1 MKKVIFTLLA
11 GAFMVSAANAQYCGN
26 TGSPSGPGACT
37 PSGTLTEP
45 GLSPNSNDLPP
56 VVNGTDAN
64 TTIQFKNFNQFNY
77 NGVLITIQSL
87 RIDSIGNL
95 PAGTCWKTNK
105 TDNTFANQE
114 DGCIQV
120 NGVVCADPGQYKLRI
135 FVTANTNIGVIGP
148 NLDAETVNLKYF
160 VRVKNSGDAD
170 VAVDT
175 NQTQLFVKHA
185 GYAAAS
191 VGCTPGTGINE
202 VAAIN
207 AVSVVPNPF
216 TNKAVVSFV
225 SEKSTVMTERL
236 SNMLGA
242 VVYKNTMNVKAGENS
257 SVLDATNLPAGVY
270 FYSITDGKQTTTKR
284 VVVSE

>member
-1 MKKVIFTLLA
+1 MKKVIFTLIA
-11 GAFMVSAANAQYCGN
+11 GAFIVSANAQYCG
-26 TGSPSGPGACT
+26 GSGSSACT
-37 PSGTLTEP
+37 PSGTMTEP
-45 GLSPNSNDLPP
+45 GLSPTELPS
-56 VVNGTDAN
+56 VVNGVDAN
-64 TTIQFKNFNQFNY
+64 TTIQFKNFNKFNY
-77 NGVLITIQSL
+77 SGTEITINSL

-95 PAGTCWKTNK
+95 PAGSCWKTNK

-114 DGCIQV
+114 DGCINV
-120 NGVVCADPGQYKLRI
+120 SGTVCADPGQYKIRI
-135 FVTANTNIGVIGP
+135 FVTANTSIGVIGP

-175 NQTQLFVKHA
+175 NQTALFVKHA
-185 GYAAAS
+185 GYSAS
-191 VGCTPGTGINE
+191 ASCQVGINE

-216 TNKAVVSFV
+216 NSQAVVSFV

-242 VVYKNTMNVKAGENS
+242 VVYKNTLNVKAGENS
-257 SVLDATNLPAGVY
+257 SVLDARNLPAGVY

>member
-1 MKKVIFTLLA
+1 MKKVIFTLIA
-11 GAFMVSAANAQYCGN
+11 GAFIVSANAQYCG
-26 TGSPSGPGACT
+26 GSGASACT
-37 PSGTLTEP
+37 PSGTMTEP
-45 GLSPNSNDLPP
+45 GLSPNSTELPS

-64 TTIQFKNFNQFNY
+64 TTIQFKNFDQFNY
-77 NGVLITIQSL
+77 SGVDITINSL

-95 PAGTCWKTNK
+95 PAGSCWKTNK

-114 DGCIQV
+114 DGCINV
-120 NGVVCADPGQYKLRI
+120 SGTVCADPGQYKLRI
-135 FVTANTNIGVIGP
+135 FVTANTSIGVIGP

-160 VRVKNSGDAD
+160 VRVKNSNDAD

-175 NQTQLFVKHA
+175 NQTALFVKHA
-185 GYAAAS
+185 GYSAS
-191 VGCTPGTGINE
+191 ASCQVGINE
-202 VAAIN
+202 VASIN

-216 TNKAVVSFV
+216 NSQAVVSFT

-242 VVYKNTMNVKAGENS
+242 VVYKNTLNVKAGENS
-257 SVLDATNLPAGVY
+257 SVLDARNLPAGVY

>member
-1 MKKVIFTLLA
+1 MKKVIFTLIA
-11 GAFMVSAANAQYCGN
+11 GAFIVSANAQYCG
-26 TGSPSGPGACT
+26 GSGASACT
-37 PSGTLTEP
+37 PSGTMTEP
-45 GLSPNSNDLPP
+45 GLSPIELPS

-64 TTIQFKNFNQFNY
+64 TTIQFKNFDKFNY
-77 NGVLITIQSL
+77 SGTEITINSL

-95 PAGTCWKTNK
+95 PAGSCWKTNK

-114 DGCIQV
+114 DGCINV
-120 NGVVCADPGQYKLRI
+120 SGTVCADPGQYKIRI
-135 FVTANTNIGVIGP
+135 FVTANTSIGVIGP

-175 NQTQLFVKHA
+175 NQTALFVKHA
-185 GYAAAS
+185 GYSAS
-191 VGCTPGTGINE
+191 ASCQVGINE

-216 TNKAVVSFV
+216 NSQAVVSFV

-242 VVYKNTMNVKAGENS
+242 VVYKNTLNVKAGENS
-257 SVLDATNLPAGVY
+257 SVLDARNLPAGVY

>member
-1 MKKVIFTLLA
+1 MKKVIFTLIA
-11 GAFMVSAANAQYCGN
+11 GAFMISANAQYCG
-26 TGSPSGPGACT
+26 GSGPSVCT

-45 GLSPNSNDLPP
+45 GLSPNSMDLPA
-56 VVNGTDAN
+56 VVNGADAN
-64 TTIQFKNFNQFNY
+64 TTIQFKNFDQFNY
-77 NGVLITIQSL
+77 SGVDITINSL

-95 PAGTCWKTNK
+95 PAGSCWRTNK

-120 NGVVCADPGQYKLRI
+120 NGNVCANPGQYKLRI
-135 FVTANTNIGVIGP
+135 FVTANTSIGVIGP

-175 NQTQLFVKHA
+175 LQDSLFVKHP
-185 GYAAAS
+185 GYSANS
-191 VGCTPGTGINE
+191 VGCSVGINE
-202 VAAIN
+202 VSAIN
-207 AVSVVPNPF
+207 ALSVVPNPF
-216 TNKAVVSFV
+216 NGQAVVSFI
-225 SEKSTVMTERL
+225 SEKATIMNERL

-242 VVYKNTMNVKAGENS
+242 VVYKNTLNVKAGTNS
-257 SVLDATNLPAGVY
+257 SMLDARSLPAGVY